1 MQTLMRMTSDDP
13 ECITR
18 HLNVFFAQGGDGY
31 VRSGGPGNRD
41 MELTAWIRE
50 AAGNIRAEI
59 YAEDNECLCDELYD
73 NLMYG
78 IEEPEGVVAYL
89 YLAALQAIEM
99 RGRLKKIEDIL
110 GDTYDLDRLRELVQ
124 ADREG
129 RCVVLPC
136 KGWLEIVFGEQ
147 EVFYGIDHDYAENP
161 VRGISVD
168 SSDRCTWYN
177 GWKTVVLKGYDEN
190 GLDWEFSPEDIG
202 KTVFLSREDAE
213 KALEEME
220 GNGNG

>member
-1 MQTLMRMTSDDP
+1 MRG
-13 ECITR
+13 
-18 HLNVFFAQGGDGY
+18 A
-31 VRSGGPGNRD
+31 
-41 MELTAWIRE
+41 
-50 AAGNIRAEI
+50 
-59 YAEDNECLCDELYD
+59 D
-73 NLMYG
+73 NLECG
-78 IEEPEGVVAYL
+78 EVCQRQDDDGCATCPIARAFDR
-89 YLAALQAIEM
+89 LAA
-99 RGRLKKIEDIL
+99 IEDIL
-110 GDTYDLDRLRELVQ
+110 GDEYDLDRLRELVQ

-129 RCVVLPC
+129 RGVVLPC

-161 VRGISVD
+161 VREISVD

-213 KALEEME
+213 KALE
-220 GNGNG
+220 